1 MYELKIYRGVMYNDI
16 EELHKIE
23 RWINLSFQ
31 NWYKEFDEF

>member
-1 MYELKIYRGVMYNDI
+1 MYNDI

>member
-1 MYELKIYRGVMYNDI
+1 MYNDI
-16 EELHKIE
+16 EELYKIE